1 MSYLCITLLQLLNSA
16 NLIGVDR
23 LRVIIDKELYVL
35 ETFYELLVV
44 IVFAD
49 GSR

>member
-1 MSYLCITLLQLLNSA
+1 M
-16 NLIGVDR
+16 GVDR
-23 LRVIIDKELYVL
+23 LHVIIDKKLYVL
-35 ETFYELLVV
+35 EIFYELLVV

>member
-1 MSYLCITLLQLLNSA
+1 M
-16 NLIGVDR
+16 GVDR
-23 LRVIIDKELYVL
+23 LRVIIEKKLYVL

>member
-1 MSYLCITLLQLLNSA
+1 M
-16 NLIGVDR
+16 GVDR
-23 LRVIIDKELYVL
+23 LRVIIEKKLYVL

-49 GSR
+49 GSRWPASKTGRGVCNKLS

>member
-16 NLIGVDR
+16 NLIGLDR
-23 LRVIIDKELYVL
+23 LHVIIDKELYVL
-35 ETFYELLVV
+35 EIFYELLVV